1 MTVAQLIEE
10 LKTLP
15 QYEDVLAGEWV
26 SPSQLGEAVVKV
38 CADYCSG
45 GVPRIHIFAPR
56 PEIFEDTE

>member
-15 QYEDVLAGEWV
+15 QDDEVLAGEWV

-38 CADYCSG
+38 SPDYCSG
-45 GVPRIHIFAPR
+45 GVPRVHIFAPK
-56 PEIFEDTE
+56 PEIFEDGQ